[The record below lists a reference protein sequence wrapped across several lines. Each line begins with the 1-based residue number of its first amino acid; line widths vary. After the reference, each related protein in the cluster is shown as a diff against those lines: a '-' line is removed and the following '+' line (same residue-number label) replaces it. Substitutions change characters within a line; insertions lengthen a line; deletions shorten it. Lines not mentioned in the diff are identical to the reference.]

1 MNGALYFAVGTIGL
15 SKREGRKPS
24 TLLQAARHNRR
35 AIQAELGAH
44 SHIDAVRTC
53 HNETI
58 AGPDNPD
65 AVVALANRLMAG
77 VGVDVGKLRKDYCQ
91 AIELLFSLAPDTTIN
106 TGQYF
111 KSCLAWAVDHFGG
124 ENILLADIH
133 RDESAPHCHILIL
146 PLSGGRHVGSA
157 LIGRVELKKLR
168 ASFAKKV
175 GEPFGLKAPP
185 RRISGAMRGQAIGL
199 VLHGLES
206 SQDAILQSVLW
217 QTVRRDIEGDPVRY
231 AQALGIE
238 LGTAPAKAGKTMSEI
253 FTSKGKGGK
262 TEREHKPMGF
272 DIAPMAA
279 AQPEHSHGQQKPIG
293 FKNEGQKHR
302 NLSCVGFALKQS
314 ALKAMPEPLTE
325 SVRVRESEIDAAFF
339 DAETGEFLE
348 QSKAK
353 DERQRNAADNW
364 VACKLKELTANGASV
379 TQALPKHNQVTP
391 DNANDRAMS
400 THAALTESSRVVIT
414 TKVHQLPEHPLHHRA
429 TPVEHTL
436 NDR

>member
-1 MNGALYFAVGTIGL
+1 MSGALYFAVGTIGL
-15 SKREGRKPS
+15 SKRDGRKPS

-58 AGPDNPD
+58 AGADSPD
-65 AVVALANRLMAG
+65 AMVALAHRLMVGA
-77 VGVDVGKLRKDYCQ
+77 GVDVSKLRKDYCQ

-111 KSCLAWAVDHFGG
+111 KSCLAWTVDHFGG
-124 ENILLADIH
+124 ENILSGDIH

-185 RRISGAMRGQAIGL
+185 RRLSGALRGQAIGL
-199 VLHGLES
+199 VLQGLES
-206 SQDAILQSVLW
+206 SKDAILQSALW
-217 QTVRRDIEGDPVRY
+217 QTVRRDIESDPSRY
-231 AQALGIE
+231 VQALGIE
-238 LGTAPAKAGKTMSEI
+238 LGTAPSKAGKTMSEI

-262 TEREHKPMGF
+262 TEREYKPIGF
-272 DIAPMAA
+272 DATPKAA
-279 AQPEHSHGQQKPIG
+279 AQPEHHPCKQKPIG
-293 FKNEGQKHR
+293 FQKDGQNHR

-314 ALKAMPEPLTE
+314 ALNAMPEPSTE

-339 DAETGEFLE
+339 DAETGEFLK
-348 QSKAK
+348 QSKNQ
-353 DERQRNAADNW
+353 DRRQKAVADSW
-364 VACKLKELTANGASV
+364 VADKLNKLTANGAGV
-379 TQALPKHNQVTP
+379 TQALPK
-391 DNANDRAMS
+391 RAWVL
-400 THAALTESSRVVIT
+400 AA
-414 TKVHQLPEHPLHHRA
+414 
-429 TPVEHTL
+429 
-436 NDR
+436 